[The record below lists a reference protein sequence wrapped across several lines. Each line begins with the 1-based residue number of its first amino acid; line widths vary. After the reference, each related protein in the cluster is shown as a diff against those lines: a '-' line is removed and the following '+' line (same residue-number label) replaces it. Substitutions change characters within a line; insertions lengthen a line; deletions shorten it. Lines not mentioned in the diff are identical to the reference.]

1 MWGGVVCLE
10 PGGWGWF
17 PRSFPRSPCTL
28 LIPHVVATGTSPT
41 RSWPA
46 AGLVPTRGS
55 PRLVTMSVVYRNKA
69 RLRSREA
76 VPICLVSARSLDLL
90 CRLPANKQ
98 QQKQMRSVAARWVR
112 RPRPRQA
119 PGVSVTRWHS
129 WTAAGQQAPRSA
141 QTPPSRELRVG
152 AICAGSP
159 GPSRFSASLPAGL
172 LPGSVLPDPRGSAGE
187 VQGWCHEEV
196 RAAPCCCRRARLAI
210 RSLLSSTRDSARV
223 FFRDC
228 SG

>member
-17 PRSFPRSPCTL
+17 PRSFPWAQHGLGGPVAGPHARCCPSPCTP

-46 AGLVPTRGS
+46 AGLVPTRGR

-98 QQKQMRSVAARWVR
+98 QQKQMRSVAARWVC
-112 RPRPRQA
+112 RPRPHQA

-141 QTPPSRELRVG
+141 QTPCRAVSSAWEPSV
-152 AICAGSP
+152 
-159 GPSRFSASLPAGL
+159 PAHQVR
-172 LPGSVLPDPRGSAGE
+172 PGSAPRSRPGCCLGRCSPIRVALPVRSRAG
-187 VQGWCHEEV
+187 VT
-196 RAAPCCCRRARLAI
+196 RR
-210 RSLLSSTRDSARV
+210 
-223 FFRDC
+223 
-228 SG
+228 

>member
-1 MWGGVVCLE
+1 MG
-10 PGGWGWF
+10 
-17 PRSFPRSPCTL
+17 SS
-28 LIPHVVATGTSPT
+28 A
-41 RSWPA
+41 PA
-46 AGLVPTRGS
+46 APG
-55 PRLVTMSVVYRNKA
+55 PR
-69 RLRSREA
+69 
-76 VPICLVSARSLDLL
+76 CLGDTVAQLDH
-90 CRLPANKQ
+90 C
-98 QQKQMRSVAARWVR
+98 
-112 RPRPRQA
+112 
-119 PGVSVTRWHS
+119 
-129 WTAAGQQAPRSA
+129 RSA
-141 QTPPSRELRVG
+141 GATLSPNAAPSRELRVG

-159 GPSRFSASLPAGL
+159 GPSRFSASLLAGL